1 MDSEEN
7 NNVENKVEEENAQKE
22 EVENEEKEKVE
33 EENDQKEEVENEEK
47 EKVVEE
53 NQENQEEQPKE
64 EEQVKEEE
72 QPKEE
77 EQVKEEE
84 KPKEEEQVVEQVKEE
99 EQVKQEEQPKEEE
112 QVKQEEQV
120 KEDEQV
126 EEEQPKQESYPEEKL
141 ENEEVKEIKE
151 APKEETK
158 EFEPKKETSEMF
170 LDYGLKVKAQWYNE
184 NNKNDESDTIDIIF
198 STESKNKL
206 VLHWGVFKD
215 NQNDKCWYHP
225 DKSCYPP
232 LTTEFDN
239 YALETDF
246 SYLEDDQKEQKI
258 HMRFPKGNG
267 SPKNDLDSLNF
278 VFFEKDNNKW
288 HNNNWQDYHIKLN

>member
-1 MDSEEN
+1 MDS
-7 NNVENKVEEENAQKE
+7 ENKVEEENVQAENQE
-22 EVENEEKEKVE
+22 EVQNEEKA
-33 EENDQKEEVENEEK
+33 
-47 EKVVEE
+47 VEE
-53 NQENQEEQPKE
+53 NQENQEENNNE
-64 EEQVKEEE
+64 
-72 QPKEE
+72 
-77 EQVKEEE
+77 
-84 KPKEEEQVVEQVKEE
+84 VKEE
-99 EQVKQEEQPKEEE
+99 EQVKAEEQPKEEE

-141 ENEEVKEIKE
+141 EIEEVKEIKE

-184 NNKNDESDTIDIIF
+184 NNKNDESDTIDIVF

-232 LTTEFDN
+232 LTTEYDN

>member
-1 MDSEEN
+1 MNSEEN

-22 EVENEEKEKVE
+22 EVENEEKEKV
-33 EENDQKEEVENEEK
+33 
-47 EKVVEE
+47 VEE
-53 NQENQEEQPKE
+53 NQENQ
-64 EEQVKEEE
+64 EE

-158 EFEPKKETSEMF
+158 EYEPKKETSEMF

-184 NNKNDESDTIDIIF
+184 NNKNDESDTIDIVF

-225 DKSCYPP
+225 DKSGYPP
-232 LTTEFDN
+232 LTTDYDN

>member
-1 MDSEEN
+1 MDS
-7 NNVENKVEEENAQKE
+7 ENKVEEENVQAENQE
-22 EVENEEKEKVE
+22 EVQNEEKA
-33 EENDQKEEVENEEK
+33 
-47 EKVVEE
+47 VEE
-53 NQENQEEQPKE
+53 NQENQEENNNEVKE
-64 EEQVKEEE
+64 EEQVKAEE

-84 KPKEEEQVVEQVKEE
+84 KPKEEEQVEQVQQEEQVKEE
-99 EQVKQEEQPKEEE
+99 EQVKQEEQAKEEE
-112 QVKQEEQV
+112 VKP
-120 KEDEQV
+120 

-141 ENEEVKEIKE
+141 EIEEVKEIKE

-184 NNKNDESDTIDIIF
+184 NNKNDESDTIDIVF

>member
-1 MDSEEN
+1 MDS
-7 NNVENKVEEENAQKE
+7 ENKVEEENVQAENQE
-22 EVENEEKEKVE
+22 EVQNEEKA
-33 EENDQKEEVENEEK
+33 
-47 EKVVEE
+47 VEE
-53 NQENQEEQPKE
+53 NQENQEENNNEVKE
-64 EEQVKEEE
+64 EEQVKAEE

-84 KPKEEEQVVEQVKEE
+84 KPKEEEQVEQVQQEEQVEQVQQEE
-99 EQVKQEEQPKEEE
+99 QVEQVKQEEQAKEEE
-112 QVKQEEQV
+112 VKP
-120 KEDEQV
+120 

-158 EFEPKKETSEMF
+158 EYEPKKETSEMF

-184 NNKNDESDTIDIIF
+184 NNKNDESDTIDIVF

-232 LTTEFDN
+232 LTTEYDN

>member
-1 MDSEEN
+1 
-7 NNVENKVEEENAQKE
+7 
-22 EVENEEKEKVE
+22 
-33 EENDQKEEVENEEK
+33 
-47 EKVVEE
+47 
-53 NQENQEEQPKE
+53 
-64 EEQVKEEE
+64 
-72 QPKEE
+72 
-77 EQVKEEE
+77 
-84 KPKEEEQVVEQVKEE
+84 
-99 EQVKQEEQPKEEE
+99 
-112 QVKQEEQV
+112 
-120 KEDEQV
+120 
-126 EEEQPKQESYPEEKL
+126 
-141 ENEEVKEIKE
+141 
-151 APKEETK
+151 
-158 EFEPKKETSEMF
+158 MF

-184 NNKNDESDTIDIIF
+184 NKDQSDTIDIVF

>member
-1 MDSEEN
+1 MDS
-7 NNVENKVEEENAQKE
+7 ENKVEEENVQAENQE
-22 EVENEEKEKVE
+22 EVQNEEKA
-33 EENDQKEEVENEEK
+33 
-47 EKVVEE
+47 VEE
-53 NQENQEEQPKE
+53 NQENQEENNNEVKE
-64 EEQVKEEE
+64 EEQVKAEE

-84 KPKEEEQVVEQVKEE
+84 KPKEEEQVEQVQQEE
-99 EQVKQEEQPKEEE
+99 QVEQVKQEEQAKEEE
-112 QVKQEEQV
+112 VKP
-120 KEDEQV
+120 

-184 NNKNDESDTIDIIF
+184 NNKNDESDTIDIVF

-232 LTTEFDN
+232 LTTEYDN

>member
-1 MDSEEN
+1 MDS
-7 NNVENKVEEENAQKE
+7 ENKVEEENVQAENQE
-22 EVENEEKEKVE
+22 EGQNEEKA
-33 EENDQKEEVENEEK
+33 
-47 EKVVEE
+47 VEE
-53 NQENQEEQPKE
+53 NQENQEENNNEVKE
-64 EEQVKEEE
+64 EEQVKAEE

-84 KPKEEEQVVEQVKEE
+84 KPKEEEQVEQVQQEEQVEQVKQEEQVKEE
-99 EQVKQEEQPKEEE
+99 EQVKQEEQAKEEE
-112 QVKQEEQV
+112 VKP
-120 KEDEQV
+120 

-141 ENEEVKEIKE
+141 EIEEVKEIKE

-184 NNKNDESDTIDIIF
+184 NNKNDESDTIDIVF

-232 LTTEFDN
+232 LTTEYDN

>member
-1 MDSEEN
+1 MDS
-7 NNVENKVEEENAQKE
+7 ENKVEEENVQAENQE
-22 EVENEEKEKVE
+22 EVQNEEKA
-33 EENDQKEEVENEEK
+33 
-47 EKVVEE
+47 VEE
-53 NQENQEEQPKE
+53 NQENQEENNNEVKE
-64 EEQVKEEE
+64 EEQVKAEE

-84 KPKEEEQVVEQVKEE
+84 KPKEEEQVEQVQQEEQVKEE

-112 QVKQEEQV
+112 QVEQVKQEEQAKEEEV
-120 KEDEQV
+120 KP

-141 ENEEVKEIKE
+141 EIEEVKEIKE

-184 NNKNDESDTIDIIF
+184 NNKNDESDTIDIVF

-232 LTTEFDN
+232 LTTEYDN

>member
-1 MDSEEN
+1 MESEEN
-7 NNVENKVEEENAQKE
+7 NNVETNVENKVEEENAQ
-22 EVENEEKEKVE
+22 V
-33 EENDQKEEVENEEK
+33 
-47 EKVVEE
+47 
-53 NQENQEEQPKE
+53 ENQEEVKNEENNNVEEKANEEEPAKE
-64 EEQVKEEE
+64 EQQANEVKEEE
-72 QPKEE
+72 QANE
-77 EQVKEEE
+77 VKEEE
-84 KPKEEEQVVEQVKEE
+84 PAKEEQQANEVKEE
-99 EQVKQEEQPKEEE
+99 EVKP
-112 QVKQEEQV
+112 
-120 KEDEQV
+120 

-141 ENEEVKEIKE
+141 EIEEVKE
-151 APKEETK
+151 APKEEQK

-170 LDYGLKVKAQWYNE
+170 LDYGLKVKAQWYHDE
-184 NNKNDESDTIDIIF
+184 NKKNNESDSIDIVF

-225 DKSCYPP
+225 DESCYPP
-232 LTTEFDN
+232 LTKEFDN

-246 SYLEDDQKEQKI
+246 SYLEGDEKEQKI

>member
-1 MDSEEN
+1 MESEEN
-7 NNVENKVEEENAQKE
+7 NNVETNVEKVEEENAQ
-22 EVENEEKEKVE
+22 V
-33 EENDQKEEVENEEK
+33 
-47 EKVVEE
+47 
-53 NQENQEEQPKE
+53 ENQEEVKNEENNNVEEKANE
-64 EEQVKEEE
+64 EEQAKEEQQANEVKEEE
-72 QPKEE
+72 QAKEE
-77 EQVKEEE
+77 QQANEVKEEE
-84 KPKEEEQVVEQVKEE
+84 VKP
-99 EQVKQEEQPKEEE
+99 
-112 QVKQEEQV
+112 
-120 KEDEQV
+120 

-141 ENEEVKEIKE
+141 EIEEVKE
-151 APKEETK
+151 APKEEQK
-158 EFEPKKETSEMF
+158 EFEPKKETSEIF
-170 LDYGLKVKAQWYNE
+170 LDYGLKVKAQWYCDE
-184 NNKNDESDTIDIIF
+184 KNKNNESDSIDIVF

-225 DKSCYPP
+225 DESCYPP
-232 LTTEFDN
+232 LTKEFDN

-246 SYLEDDQKEQKI
+246 SYLEGDEKEQKI